1 MRYLSLFMTK
11 IEQEEINFCVYRRY
25 LYLAKSKTDMKQKFD
40 DELIESLTEQARQ
53 LLLKKIFQQNRFAS
67 RDGLNEYDENFSF
80 FTDRGDLIPVEM
92 REALARLENEKLEQ
106 TTNVAETDRDQQ
118 DQDSTE
124 DV

>member
-40 DELIESLTEQARQ
+40 DELIESLTEQVRQ

-67 RDGLNEYDENFSF
+67 RDGLNEYDEDFSF

-106 TTNVAETDRDQQ
+106 TTNVAETDRNQQ
-118 DQDSTE
+118 GQDGTE
-124 DV
+124 EA

>member
-1 MRYLSLFMTK
+1 MTK